1 MRYDVLLCDA
11 DNTLFDFNK
20 AEENAFAMACE
31 TMGFSS
37 TPELLATYS
46 KINEALWKLL
56 EQGGITQDVLRV
68 RRFEQFLEAIHRED
82 DAQKMCDAF
91 VDALGRQSVP
101 LDGAVEAVKR
111 WSAKVPVVIVT
122 NGIGQVQRGRMAGS
136 EIRPYISGLVISEE
150 VGAAKPNPLMLENG
164 WTFDD
169 SFPGASGD
177 TLYQHEFL
185 YQLYLHADPHYSGRV
200 TVPVLW
206 DKKNHTI
213 VSNES
218 AEIIRMF
225 NTAFDALGAKAG
237 DYYPP
242 ALQPKIDELN
252 GWIYDTINNGVYK
265 AGFATSQQA
274 YDEAVAKVFESLAR
288 LEQILG
294 QHRYL
299 TGNQLTEADI
309 RLWTTL
315 VRFDPVYVTHFKC
328 DKHRISDYL
337 NLYGFLRD
345 IYQMP
350 GIAETVN
357 FDHIRNHYF
366 RSHKT
371 INPTGI
377 ISIGPWQDLDE
388 PHGRD
393 VRFG

>member
-1 MRYDVLLCDA
+1 MGQLIDGVWHDTWYDTKSTGGKFQRSA
-11 DNTLFDFNK
+11 S
-20 AEENAFAMACE
+20 AFRNWLTA
-31 TMGFSS
+31 
-37 TPELLATYS
+37 
-46 KINEALWKLL
+46 
-56 EQGGITQDVLRV
+56 
-68 RRFEQFLEAIHRED
+68 
-82 DAQKMCDAF
+82 
-91 VDALGRQSVP
+91 
-101 LDGAVEAVKR
+101 DGAPGPTGTGGFIAEKDRYHLYVSLACPWAHRTLIMRKLKGLEPFISV
-111 WSAKVPVVIVT
+111 SVV
-122 NGIGQVQRGRMAGS
+122 
-136 EIRPYISGLVISEE
+136 
-150 VGAAKPNPLMLENG
+150 NPLMLENG
-164 WTFDD
+164 W
-169 SFPGASGD
+169 
-177 TLYQHEFL
+177 
-185 YQLYLHADPHYSGRV
+185 
-200 TVPVLW
+200 
-206 DKKNHTI
+206 
-213 VSNES
+213 
-218 AEIIRMF
+218 
-225 NTAFDALGAKAG
+225 
-237 DYYPP
+237 
-242 ALQPKIDELN
+242 
-252 GWIYDTINNGVYK
+252 IYDTVNNGVYK

>member
-1 MRYDVLLCDA
+1 MSNDRELPPFNAHGDVPAGQPEPSTIGKEDEQKDKVVEQEKPEDDFEPDMFSPHPFAGPESSPEASAPAPATALRPAAASIADDFPCALRHNPGAGDLPMKFDVL
-11 DNTLFDFNK
+11 
-20 AEENAFAMACE
+20 
-31 TMGFSS
+31 
-37 TPELLATYS
+37 
-46 KINEALWKLL
+46 
-56 EQGGITQDVLRV
+56 V
-68 RRFEQFLEAIHRED
+68 
-82 DAQKMCDAF
+82 
-91 VDALGRQSVP
+91 
-101 LDGAVEAVKR
+101 
-111 WSAKVPVVIVT
+111 
-122 NGIGQVQRGRMAGS
+122 
-136 EIRPYISGLVISEE
+136 
-150 VGAAKPNPLMLENG
+150 VGAGLAGAALAASADPAAELVELMAKMTVSRMLERND
-164 WTFDD
+164 F
-169 SFPGASGD
+169 SARFKEQRPI
-177 TLYQHEFL
+177 YQHEFL

-242 ALQPKIDELN
+242 ALQSKIDELN
-252 GWIYDTINNGVYK
+252 GWIYDNVNNGVYK
-265 AGFATSQQA
+265 AGFATSQEA
-274 YDEAVAKVFESLAR
+274 YDDAVEKVFQSLAR

-294 QHRYL
+294 QHRFL
-299 TGNQLTEADI
+299 TGDQLTEADI

-377 ISIGPWQDLDE
+377 ISVGPWQDLNE

-393 VRFG
+393 DRFA

>member
-1 MRYDVLLCDA
+1 MGLLIEGQWKDQWYESSA
-11 DNTLFDFNK
+11 DGAFQREQAQRRNWVTADGAPGPSGEGGFK
-20 AEENAFAMACE
+20 AEAGRYHLYVSLACPWAHR
-31 TMGFSS
+31 T
-37 TPELLATYS
+37 LILR
-46 KINEALWKLL
+46 KLKGL
-56 EQGGITQDVLRV
+56 ESLIDV
-68 RRFEQFLEAIHRED
+68 
-82 DAQKMCDAF
+82 
-91 VDALGRQSVP
+91 SV
-101 LDGAVEAVKR
+101 VS
-111 WSAKVPVVIVT
+111 W
-122 NGIGQVQRGRMAGS
+122 
-136 EIRPYISGLVISEE
+136 
-150 VGAAKPNPLMLENG
+150 LMLENG
-164 WTFDD
+164 WTFDKAHG
-169 SFPGASGD
+169 SSGD
-177 TLYQHEFL
+177 KLDGFNFMHQRYT
-185 YQLYLHADPHYSGRV
+185 ADTADYTGRV

-206 DKKNHTI
+206 DKKNQTI

-225 NTAFDALGAKAG
+225 NTAFDAHGARAG
-237 DYYPP
+237 DYYPVE
-242 ALQPKIDELN
+242 LREKIDELN
-252 GWIYDTINNGVYK
+252 GWIYDNVNNGVYK
-265 AGFATSQQA
+265 AGFATSQEA
-274 YDEAVAKVFESLAR
+274 YDEAVGKVFESLER

-299 TGNQLTEADI
+299 TGDRLTEADI

-337 NLYGFLRD
+337 NLHGFLRD

-350 GIAETVN
+350 GIAETVD
-357 FDHIRNHYF
+357 FDHIRTHYF